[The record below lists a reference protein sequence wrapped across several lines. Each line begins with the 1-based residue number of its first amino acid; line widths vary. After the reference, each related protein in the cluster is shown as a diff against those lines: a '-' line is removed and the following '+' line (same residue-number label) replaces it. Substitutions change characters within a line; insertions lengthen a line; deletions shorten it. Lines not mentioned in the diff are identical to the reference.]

1 MYNFYSRKFVQSS
14 GCITKILLVI
24 NAQILNHSH
33 LIFNRVNK
41 ADTRKW
47 MMRINLITFLLF
59 TSFMQVSAITFA
71 QKVTLSE
78 KNTRLE
84 KIFEKISAQTGYDFL
99 FTRSTLKDASPINID
114 VKNAELNDVLRKIFN
129 GQPLEYSLEDKSVV
143 ISVKSKAIL
152 KKIASGFQDNIVKG
166 EIIDEKGLPLPGAT
180 ITIKGTRTSV
190 ISNINGQFTLTGIK
204 ESDMLVI
211 SFLGYVTKEIN
222 ANKGNLKIILQEKD
236 SQLNEVIVVGYGT
249 QKRGNV
255 VGSVS
260 QIKGE
265 ELEKAPPGNI
275 TNMLAGRLPGLTAL
289 QQSGRPGADDATLR
303 IRGISTYGGNQSP
316 LIMIDGVQ
324 RDSFSYLDPS
334 EIESVTL
341 LKDAVS
347 TAVYGLQAANGI
359 ILITTKKGKSQK
371 ASVAY
376 DGSFT
381 LGQNTRFPKFLNGV
395 DYMEWFNKAT
405 DEDNEYLMHTGG
417 NPVPYVYGKNLIANL
432 KNGTNENILFGN
444 TDWINELIGKNSH
457 SQHHAVTV
465 NGGSEDIKFFTSVSH
480 LDQDGVVKNT
490 GFKRY
495 NVRSNVSA
503 NLNKILSID
512 LNLMFR
518 QQNTHTPG
526 ISPDNSSYLN
536 PFYQAAMMLPNLPMY
551 APNGLYTAYRSG
563 PGWVNPLASVEQS
576 GYQKKETNVFQ
587 GDLTFKVNI
596 PWVPGLKMQVMA
608 AFDKTGNENKGW
620 LQPYPL
626 MGRDREQKTGSF
638 IPLTTLPGITKT
650 ALTQSFTQ
658 NNRKTFQPSISYLK
672 STGDHSINVLA
683 LYEWSKYQTSSLTGG
698 ARNFALEGLHEL
710 DYGSVNPEDIVL
722 PGGSSSINARAG
734 YVGRINYG
742 FKEKYLLE
750 LASRYDASVN
760 FPSKHR
766 WELFPAVGIGWLLSK
781 ESFIQ
786 DNFKNIDYLKFKSSL
801 GKSGNDKISTA
812 FAYLQTYR
820 LSDNPIGVI
829 GGVPVLGLYT
839 SAPPNLDIRWETST
853 TFNVGFESEWFKGKL
868 GFDAE
873 WFYRTTKDILDSPSG
888 LYPASSGGFFPAF
901 INYGIME
908 NKGVDIQI
916 RHRHHIGSLFYGI
929 TGNFNWAKN
938 KIIRRDE
945 NASLPYWQRTVGRSY
960 GEKLGF
966 VVDGIYQN
974 WDETKDA
981 VSPSGGVVAPGFF
994 KYRDLNNDGRITRSD
1009 DMTFIGRSN
1018 VPEMMFG
1025 LNFDLKYKN
1034 FDLSSFFQGAALSD
1048 VALSGLYEGSSGT
1061 SGIEAFTVMS
1071 RSFYQNGNA
1080 PYFLVENSWSS
1091 DNPNA
1096 VFPRLTA
1103 GKAALGAHN
1112 AHSSSG
1118 YLRNGAYLRLKT
1130 LQLGYSLP
1138 KQLLSHAKIQKVR
1151 FYATASNLFTWDHL
1165 KYFDP
1170 EMPNVN
1176 NGFYPQQKL
1185 FSFGLNI
1192 VFN

>member
-1 MYNFYSRKFVQSS
+1 MYNFYKRN
-14 GCITKILLVI
+14 L
-24 NAQILNHSH
+24 QIQNHSCPV
-33 LIFNRVNK
+33 FNWVNK
-41 ADTRKW
+41 ADRRKW
-47 MMRINLITFLLF
+47 IMRINMISFLLLA
-59 TSFMQVSAITFA
+59 SFIQVSATTFA
-71 QKVTLSE
+71 QKITLSE

-99 FTRSTLKDASPINID
+99 FTRRTLKDASPINID

-143 ISVKSKAIL
+143 VSLKSKPIL
-152 KKIASGFQDNIVKG
+152 KNTTSLLQDNTIKG
-166 EIIDEKGLPLPGAT
+166 EVLDDKGLPLPGAT
-180 ITIKGTRTSV
+180 ITIKGTKTSV
-190 ISNINGQFTLTGIK
+190 ISNTKGQFSITGVKDTDI
-204 ESDMLVI
+204 LVV
-211 SFLGYVTKEIN
+211 SFLGFVTKEVN
-222 ANKGNLKIILQEKD
+222 ADKGTLRVVLQEKD
-236 SQLNEVIVVGYGT
+236 AQLNEVVVVGYGT
-249 QKRGNV
+249 QKRANV

-265 ELEKAPPGNI
+265 ELEKAPAGNI
-275 TNMLAGRLPGLTAL
+275 TNLLGGRLPGLTSV

-303 IRGISTYGGNQSP
+303 IRGISSYGNNQAP

-324 RDSFSYLDPS
+324 RESFSYLDAS

-347 TAVYGLQAANGI
+347 TAVYGLQATNGI
-359 ILITTKKGKSQK
+359 ILITTKKGKQQK
-371 ASVAY
+371 ASIAY
-376 DGSFT
+376 DGSYT
-381 LGQNTRFPKFLNGV
+381 LGQNTRFPEFLNAV

-417 NPVPYVYGKNLIANL
+417 NPVPYVYGKNLINDIR
-432 KNGTNENILFGN
+432 NGTNKNILFGD
-444 TDWINELIGKNSH
+444 TDWIGELIGKNSN
-457 SQHHAVTV
+457 SQHHSITV
-465 NGGSEDIKFFTSVSH
+465 NGGNENIKYFTSVSH

-503 NLNKILSID
+503 NLNKIISVD

-518 QQNTHTPG
+518 QQNTNTPG
-526 ISPDNSSYLN
+526 ISPDNNSYLN

-551 APNGLYTAYRSG
+551 APNGIYTAYRSG

-576 GYQKKETNVFQ
+576 GFQKQGSNFFQ
-587 GDLTFKVNI
+587 GDLTFKVDI
-596 PWVPGLKMQVMA
+596 PWVPGLKMQVMTA
-608 AFDKTGNENKGW
+608 YDKTGTESKGW

-638 IPLTTLPGITKT
+638 IPLSTVPGITQT
-650 ALTQSFTQ
+650 ALTQSYVQ
-658 NNRKTFQPSISYLK
+658 NNRQTFQPSISYLK
-672 STGDHSINVLA
+672 TIGDHHINVLA
-683 LYEWSKYQTSSLTGG
+683 LYEWSKYQSSKFSAG
-698 ARNFALEGLHEL
+698 ARNFPLDGLYDL
-710 DYGSVNPEDIVL
+710 DYGSQDPEDFVL
-722 PGGSSSINARAG
+722 PGGSSSVTARAG

-742 FKEKYLLE
+742 FKEKYLVE
-750 LASRYDASVN
+750 VAARSDASVN
-760 FPSKHR
+760 FARKNR
-766 WELFPAVGIGWLLSK
+766 WDIFPAVGLGWLISK
-781 ESFIQ
+781 ESFVKDHI
-786 DNFKNIDYLKFKSSL
+786 KNIDYLKFKTSI
-801 GKSGNDKISTA
+801 GQTGNDKINGA
-812 FAYLQTYR
+812 FPYLQTYR
-820 LSDNPIGVI
+820 LSTDPVGVL
-829 GGVPVLGLYT
+829 GGAPVSGLYT

-853 TFNVGFESEWFKGKL
+853 TFNVGFESEWFNGKL

-873 WFYRTTKDILDSPSG
+873 WFYRVTEDILASPAG
-888 LYPASSGGFFPAF
+888 LYPASTGGFFPST

-908 NKGVDIQI
+908 NKGVDLQI
-916 RHRHHIGSLFYGI
+916 RHKNNIGELFYGV

-945 NASLPYWQRTVGRSY
+945 NTSLPYWQRTVGRSY
-960 GEKLGF
+960 GEKIGF

-974 WDETKDA
+974 WEETKDA

-994 KYRDLNNDGRITRSD
+994 KYRDLNNDGKITRSD

-1018 VPEMMFG
+1018 IPEMMFG
-1025 LNFDLKYKN
+1025 LNIDLKYKN
-1034 FDLSSFFQGAALSD
+1034 FDFSSFFQGAALSD

-1096 VFPRLTA
+1096 EFPRLTA

-1118 YLRNGAYLRLKT
+1118 YLRNGAYLRLKS

-1138 KQLLSHAKIQKVR
+1138 KSILNYAKIQKVR
-1151 FYATASNLFTWDHL
+1151 FYATASNLFTLDHL

-1185 FSFGLNI
+1185 FAFGINV